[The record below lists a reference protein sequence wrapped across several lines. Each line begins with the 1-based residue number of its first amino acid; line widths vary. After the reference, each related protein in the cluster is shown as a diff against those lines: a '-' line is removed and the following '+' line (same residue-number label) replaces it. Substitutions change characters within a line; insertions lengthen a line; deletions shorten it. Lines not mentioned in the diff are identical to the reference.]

1 MQQAAGRI
9 DRVNTPFIDL
19 YYYYLKS
26 SSKIDKAVSAALAR
40 KKKFNEKDFCQ
51 KFENKQKYEH
61 MSLPLLYGEKK
72 TDNTDNID
80 ITKYCEEHNSWD
92 NPLE

>member
-9 DRVNTPFIDL
+9 DRVNTPFVDL

-51 KFENKQKYEH
+51 KFENRPRYEQ
-61 MSLPLLYGEKK
+61 MVLPLSNDDKK
-72 TDNTDNID
+72 TDNID
-80 ITKYCEEHNSWD
+80 ITKYCEVNSSWS
-92 NPLE
+92 NPLK